1 MSGGNKA
8 RKEAI
13 REYKERKIPRG
24 VFAVRCADTG
34 QAWVD
39 STLDLRAAQNGLFF
53 GLRTGSFRN
62 VALQAEWV
70 RHGEKAFH
78 FDILETLDDDV
89 LPIAL
94 RDVLKEKKLRWVT
107 QLGAQ
112 PLLP

>member
-1 MSGGNKA
+1 MNKT

-24 VFAVRCADTG
+24 VFVVRCTETG
-34 QAWVD
+34 RAWVD
-39 STLDLRAAQNGLFF
+39 STPDLRAAQNGLFF
-53 GLRTGSFRN
+53 GLRTGSYRN
-62 VALQAEWV
+62 MALQAEWAK
-70 RHGEKAFH
+70 HGEQAFQ
-78 FDILETLDDDV
+78 FEILETLDDEV

-94 RDVLKEKKLRWVT
+94 RDVLKEMKCHWVT